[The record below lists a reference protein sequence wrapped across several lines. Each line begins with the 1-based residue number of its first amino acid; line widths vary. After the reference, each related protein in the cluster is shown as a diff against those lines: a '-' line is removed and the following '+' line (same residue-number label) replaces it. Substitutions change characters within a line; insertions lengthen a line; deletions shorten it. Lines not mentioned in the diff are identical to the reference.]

1 LSRFNAD
8 MTSHILDRPVWATL
22 NGRQADLAVRHG
34 PAIRIRPDFGL
45 FAAMTDDGP
54 ESLAA
59 LGDLVRQMG
68 PVGLVEPVAPPPVPG
83 TEVVSSAVCLQM
95 VAETVAPAWDV
106 SFDMLALGDVDAA
119 EMLAL
124 ATLTKPGP
132 FFSRTHQLG
141 AFIGVRVDGQLVA
154 MAGERMRPD
163 GYTEASGVCVHPDH
177 RGKGYAARLLREVT
191 ARILARGDQAFLH
204 SYADN
209 ATAIGLYES
218 LGYRGRSE
226 VVFTVVRPAE

>member
-1 LSRFNAD
+1 MSA
-8 MTSHILDRPVWATL
+8 HILDRPVWAAL

-34 PAIRIRPDFGL
+34 VAIRMRPEYGL
-45 FAAMTDDGP
+45 FAATPDDRP

-59 LGDLVRQMG
+59 LGELVRAMG
-68 PVGLVEPVAPPPVPG
+68 PVGLVEPAAPPPIPG

-106 SFDMLALGDVDAA
+106 AFDMLDLGDEDAA

-132 FFSRTHQLG
+132 FFARTHQLG
-141 AFIGVRVDGQLVA
+141 AFIGVRVEGRLAA

-163 GYTEASGVCVHPDH
+163 GFTEASGVCVHPDH
-177 RGKGYAARLLREVT
+177 RGRGYAARLLREVT
-191 ARILARGDQAFLH
+191 ARILARGDKAFLH

-209 ATAIGLYES
+209 RTAIGLYES
-218 LGYRGRSE
+218 LGYRGRRE
-226 VVFTVVRPAE
+226 VVFTVLKAAE

>member
-1 LSRFNAD
+1 MSA
-8 MTSHILDRPVWATL
+8 HVLDRPVFATL
-22 NGRQADLAVRHG
+22 NGRQSHLAVRREG
-34 PAIRIRPDFGL
+34 AVRMNPDYGL
-45 FAAMTDDGP
+45 FAATVDQSP
-54 ESLAA
+54 ESLVA
-59 LGDLVRQMG
+59 LGELVRELG
-68 PVGLVEPVAPPPVPG
+68 TVGLVELTTPPAPPG
-83 TEVVSSAVCLQM
+83 TEILSSALCLQM
-95 VAETVAPAWDV
+95 VAENAAPAWDV
-106 SFDMLALGDVDAA
+106 AFDMLDLGDADGP

-141 AFIGVRVDGQLVA
+141 AFIGVRVNGQLVA

-191 ARILARGDQAFLH
+191 AKILARGEKVFLH

-218 LGYRGRSE
+218 LGYRGRAE
-226 VVFTVVRPAE
+226 VRFTILGAAGQ

>member
-1 LSRFNAD
+1 
-8 MTSHILDRPVWATL
+8 MTAHVLDRPAISTL
-22 NGRQADLAVRHG
+22 TGRQSHLAVQRG
-34 PAIRIRPDFGL
+34 GAIRMHPDFGL
-45 FAAMTDDGP
+45 FAGTLDDSP
-54 ESLAA
+54 ESAKDLGA
-59 LGDLVRQMG
+59 LVSEMG
-68 PVGLVEPVAPPPVPG
+68 TVGLVELTTPPAPPG
-83 TEVVSSAVCLQM
+83 AQIVSSSLCLQM
-95 VAETVAPAWDV
+95 VAESVAPAWDV
-106 SFDMLALGDVDAA
+106 AFDMLPLGDADAA

-141 AFIGVRVDGQLVA
+141 DFIGVRVDGALVA
-154 MAGERMRPD
+154 MAGQRMRPD

-191 ARILARGDQAFLH
+191 ARILATGEKAFLH

-226 VVFTVVRPAE
+226 VMFTILTAA

>member
-1 LSRFNAD
+1 
-8 MTSHILDRPVWATL
+8 MTPHILDRPVFATL
-22 NGRQADLAVRHG
+22 NGRQGHLAIPHG
-34 PAIRIRPDFGL
+34 GAMRMDPDYGL
-45 FAAMTDDGP
+45 FAATIDHSP

-59 LGDLVRQMG
+59 LGELVRARG
-68 PVGLVEPVAPPPVPG
+68 NVGLVEPVAPPPAPG
-83 TEVVSSAVCLQM
+83 TKVISSAICLQM
-95 VAETVAPAWDV
+95 VAEAVAPAWDMA
-106 SFDMLALGDVDAA
+106 FDMLPLGDADAA

-132 FFSRTHQLG
+132 FFTRTHQLG
-141 AFIGVRVDGQLVA
+141 DFIGVRVDGRLAA

-177 RGKGYAARLLREVT
+177 RGRGYAARLLREVT
-191 ARILARGDQAFLH
+191 ARILARGEKAFLH

-218 LGYRGRSE
+218 LGYRGRRE
-226 VVFTVVRPAE
+226 VAFTILTAA

>member
-1 LSRFNAD
+1 
-8 MTSHILDRPVWATL
+8 MTAHVLAHVLDRPAVSTL
-22 NGRQADLAVRHG
+22 TGRQSHLAIQRG
-34 PAIRIRPDFGL
+34 GAIRMHPDFGL
-45 FAAMTDDGP
+45 FAGTLDDSP
-54 ESLAA
+54 ESLAD
-59 LGDLVRQMG
+59 LGALVREMG
-68 PVGLVEPVAPPPVPG
+68 TVGLIELTTPSAPPG
-83 TEVVSSAVCLQM
+83 TRIVSSSPCLQM
-95 VAETVAPAWDV
+95 VAESVAPAWDAD
-106 SFDMLALGDVDAA
+106 FDMLPLGDADAA

-141 AFIGVRVDGQLVA
+141 DFIGVRVAGQLVA
-154 MAGERMRPD
+154 MAGQRMRPD

-177 RGKGYAARLLREVT
+177 RGQGYAARLLREVT
-191 ARILARGDQAFLH
+191 ATILSTGEKAFLH

-226 VVFTVVRPAE
+226 LMFTILAAA

>member
-1 LSRFNAD
+1 MNA
-8 MTSHILDRPVWATL
+8 HILDRPVWAAL
-22 NGRQADLAVRHG
+22 NGRQAGLAVRHG
-34 PAIRIRPDFGL
+34 PAIRMRPDYGL
-45 FAAMTDDGP
+45 FAAIPDDSA

-59 LGDLVRQMG
+59 LGELVREMG
-68 PVGLVEPVAPPPVPG
+68 PVGLVELAAPPPIPG
-83 TEVVSSAVCLQM
+83 TELVSSAVCLQM

-106 SFDMLALGDVDAA
+106 SFDMLALGDADAA

-132 FFSRTHQLG
+132 FFARTHQLG
-141 AFIGVRVDGQLVA
+141 AFIGVRIDGQLVA

-177 RGKGYAARLLREVT
+177 RGQGYAARLLREVT
-191 ARILARGDQAFLH
+191 ARILARGDKAFLH

-218 LGYRGRSE
+218 LGYRGRRE
-226 VVFTVVRPAE
+226 VVFTVVKPA

>member
-1 LSRFNAD
+1 MSL
-8 MTSHILDRPVWATL
+8 HVLDRPAISTL
-22 NGRQADLAVRHG
+22 TGRQKHLAVHRG
-34 PAIRIRPDFGL
+34 GAIRMHPDFGL
-45 FAAMTDDGP
+45 FAGALDDSP
-54 ESLAA
+54 ESLAD
-59 LGDLVRQMG
+59 LGELVREMG
-68 PVGLVEPVAPPPVPG
+68 TVGLVELTTPPAAPG
-83 TEVVSSAVCLQM
+83 TTIVSSALCLQM

-106 SFDMLALGDVDAA
+106 DFEMTPLADADGS

-132 FFSRTHQLG
+132 FFARTHQLG
-141 AFIGVRVDGQLVA
+141 DFIGVRVGGQLVA

-191 ARILARGDQAFLH
+191 AKILARGEKVFLH

-209 ATAIGLYES
+209 HGANRLYES
-218 LGYRGRSE
+218 LGFRPRAE
-226 VVFTVVRPAE
+226 VMFTTLQPIA

>member
-1 LSRFNAD
+1 MSA
-8 MTSHILDRPVWATL
+8 HILDRPVWATL
-22 NGRQADLAVRHG
+22 NGRQAHLAVRHG
-34 PAIRIRPDFGL
+34 DAIRMQLDYGL
-45 FAAMTDDGP
+45 FAAIPDNSS
-54 ESLAA
+54 ENLAA
-59 LGDLVRQMG
+59 LGELVREMG
-68 PVGLVEPVAPPPVPG
+68 PVGLVEPAAPPPIPG
-83 TEVVSSAVCLQM
+83 TEVVSSALCLQM

-106 SFDMLALGDVDAA
+106 TFDMLPMGDADAA

-132 FFSRTHQLG
+132 FFARTHQLG
-141 AFIGVRVDGQLVA
+141 AFVGVRVDGRLVA

-177 RGKGYAARLLREVT
+177 RGQGYAARLLREVT
-191 ARILARGDQAFLH
+191 AGILARGDKAFLH

-218 LGYRGRSE
+218 LGYRSRRE
-226 VVFTVVRPAE
+226 VVFTVVKPAG

>member
-1 LSRFNAD
+1 MSA
-8 MTSHILDRPVWATL
+8 HILDRPVFATL
-22 NGRQADLAVRHG
+22 NGRQGHLAVRRGGAVRMH
-34 PAIRIRPDFGL
+34 PDYGL
-45 FAAMTDDGP
+45 FAATVDERP

-59 LGDLVRQMG
+59 LGDLVRELG
-68 PVGLVEPVAPPPVPG
+68 TVGLVELATPPAPAG
-83 TEVVSSAVCLQM
+83 TEIVSSALCLQM

-106 SFDMLALGDVDAA
+106 AFDMLPLDDADAA

-132 FFSRTHQLG
+132 FFARTHQLG
-141 AFIGVRVDGQLVA
+141 EFIGVRVGGQLVA

-163 GYTEASGVCVHPDH
+163 GFTEASGVCVHPDH

-191 ARILARGDQAFLH
+191 ARILARGERAFLH

-218 LGYRGRSE
+218 LGYRGRAD
-226 VVFTVVRPAE
+226 VRFTILKPADQ

>member
-1 LSRFNAD
+1 
-8 MTSHILDRPVWATL
+8 MTHLLDRPVWSAFT
-22 NGRQADLAVRHG
+22 GRQADV
-34 PAIRIRPDFGL
+34 AIRRGGALRVHPDFGL
-45 FAAMTDDGP
+45 FAGAVDNSA
-54 ESLAA
+54 EALAD
-59 LGDLVRQMG
+59 LGDLVREMG
-68 PVGLVEPVAPPPVPG
+68 SVGLIELAAPPPIPG

-95 VAETVAPAWDV
+95 VAETVVSAWEAA
-106 SFDMLALGDVDAA
+106 FELIPLGDADAA

-141 AFIGVRVDGQLVA
+141 SFIGVRVDGQLVA

-163 GYTEASGVCVHPDH
+163 GFTEASGVCVHPDH

-191 ARILARGDQAFLH
+191 ARILARGEKVFLH

-218 LGYRGRSE
+218 LSYRGRRE
-226 VVFTVVRPAE
+226 VVFTILQPA

>member
-1 LSRFNAD
+1 MSA
-8 MTSHILDRPVWATL
+8 HILDRPVWATL
-22 NGRQADLAVRHG
+22 TGRQAHLAVRG
-34 PAIRIRPDFGL
+34 GGVIRMQPDYGL
-45 FAAMTDDGP
+45 FAALPDQSP
-54 ESLAA
+54 EALAA
-59 LGDLVRQMG
+59 LGELVRDMG
-68 PVGLVEPVAPPPVPG
+68 PVGLVELAAPPPVPG
-83 TEVVSSAVCLQM
+83 TEVVSSALCLQM

-106 SFDMLALGDVDAA
+106 PFDMLPLGDADAA

-132 FFSRTHQLG
+132 FFARTHQLG
-141 AFIGVRVDGQLVA
+141 AFIGVRVEGQLVA

-191 ARILARGDQAFLH
+191 ARILDRGDKAFLH

-218 LGYRGRSE
+218 LGYRGRAE
-226 VVFTVVRPAE
+226 VVFTVMRPAE

>member
-1 LSRFNAD
+1 MS
-8 MTSHILDRPVWATL
+8 ILDRPAFATL
-22 NGRQADLAVRHG
+22 TARQGHLAIHHG
-34 PAIRIRPDFGL
+34 GAMRMDPDYGL
-45 FAAMTDDGP
+45 FAATVDDSP
-54 ESLAA
+54 ASLAA
-59 LGDLVRQMG
+59 LGELVRERG
-68 PVGLVEPVAPPPVPG
+68 DVGLIEPTAPPPVPG
-83 TEVVSSAVCLQM
+83 ARVVSSAVCLQM

-106 SFDMLALGDVDAA
+106 AFEMLPLGDADAA

-132 FFSRTHQLG
+132 FFARTHQLG
-141 AFIGVRVDGQLVA
+141 EFIGVRVDGRLAA

-191 ARILARGDQAFLH
+191 AKILARGDKAFLH

-218 LGYRGRSE
+218 LGYRGRRE
-226 VVFTVVRPAE
+226 VAFTVLTAD

>member
-1 LSRFNAD
+1 MSA
-8 MTSHILDRPVWATL
+8 HILDRPVWATL

-34 PAIRIRPDFGL
+34 VAMRMRPEYGL
-45 FAAMTDDGP
+45 FAATPDERP
-54 ESLAA
+54 ECLAA
-59 LGDLVRQMG
+59 LGDLVRAMG
-68 PVGLVEPVAPPPVPG
+68 PVGLVELAAPPPIPG

-106 SFDMLALGDVDAA
+106 PFDMLSLGDADAA

-124 ATLTKPGP
+124 ATLTRPGP
-132 FFSRTHQLG
+132 FFARTHQLG
-141 AFIGVRVDGQLVA
+141 AFIGVRVAGQLVA

-177 RGKGYAARLLREVT
+177 RGQGYAARLLREVT
-191 ARILARGDQAFLH
+191 ARILARGDRAFLH

-218 LGYRGRSE
+218 LGYRGRRE
-226 VVFTVVRPAE
+226 VVFTVVRPA

>member
-1 LSRFNAD
+1 
-8 MTSHILDRPVWATL
+8 MTEHVLDRPAVSTL
-22 NGRQADLAVRHG
+22 TGRQSHLAIRKGGAVRMD
-34 PAIRIRPDFGL
+34 PAFGL
-45 FAAMTDDGP
+45 FAGAPNDDAQGWAD
-54 ESLAA
+54 LA
-59 LGDLVRQMG
+59 DLVREMG
-68 PVGLVEPVAPPPVPG
+68 TVGIVQPTTPEAPAG
-83 TEVVSSAVCLQM
+83 TQIVSSALCLQM

-106 SFDMLALGDVDAA
+106 VFDMLDLGDADAA

-132 FFSRTHQLG
+132 FFARTHQLG

-191 ARILARGDQAFLH
+191 AKILARGEKAFLH

-218 LGYRGRSE
+218 LGYRGRRE
-226 VVFTVVRPAE
+226 VMFTILAAA

>member
-1 LSRFNAD
+1 
-8 MTSHILDRPVWATL
+8 MTAHILDRPAFATL
-22 NGRQADLAVRHG
+22 NGRQSHLAIRHAGAVRMD
-34 PAIRIRPDFGL
+34 PNYGL
-45 FAAMTDDGP
+45 FAATVDDGP
-54 ESLAA
+54 QSLAA
-59 LGDLVRQMG
+59 LGEMVRERG
-68 PVGLVEPVAPPPVPG
+68 DVGLIEPAAPPAIPG
-83 TEVVSSAVCLQM
+83 ARVVSSAICLQM

-106 SFDMLALGDVDAA
+106 AFEMLPLGDADAA

-132 FFSRTHQLG
+132 FFTRTHQLG
-141 AFIGVRVDGQLVA
+141 DFIGVRVDGRLAA

-191 ARILARGDQAFLH
+191 AKILARGDKAFLH

-218 LGYRGRSE
+218 LGYRGRRE
-226 VVFTVVRPAE
+226 VAFTVLTAAA

>member
-1 LSRFNAD
+1 
-8 MTSHILDRPVWATL
+8 MTEHVLDRPAVSTL
-22 NGRQADLAVRHG
+22 SGRQGHL
-34 PAIRIRPDFGL
+34 AIRRGGAIRMLPDFGL
-45 FAAMTDDGP
+45 FAGTLDDT
-54 ESLAA
+54 SASAA
-59 LGDLVRQMG
+59 DLGALVREMG
-68 PVGLVEPVAPPPVPG
+68 TVGLVEPTTPTPPPG
-83 TEVVSSAVCLQM
+83 TRIVSSALCLQM

-106 SFDMLALGDVDAA
+106 AFEMLPLGDADAA

-132 FFSRTHQLG
+132 FFTRTHQLG
-141 AFIGVRVDGQLVA
+141 DFIGVRVDGQLVA
-154 MAGERMRPD
+154 MAGQRMRPH

-191 ARILARGDQAFLH
+191 ATILASGDKAFLH

-218 LGYRGRSE
+218 LGYRGRTE
-226 VVFTVVRPAE
+226 VMFTILSPA

>member
-1 LSRFNAD
+1 MSA
-8 MTSHILDRPVWATL
+8 HILDRPVWATL

-34 PAIRIRPDFGL
+34 VAIRMRPEYGL
-45 FAAMTDDGP
+45 FAATPD
-54 ESLAA
+54 ERSECLAA
-59 LGDLVRQMG
+59 LGDLVRAMG
-68 PVGLVEPVAPPPVPG
+68 PVGLVELAAPPPIPG

-106 SFDMLALGDVDAA
+106 PFDMLSLGDADAA

-124 ATLTKPGP
+124 ATLTRPGP
-132 FFSRTHQLG
+132 FFARTHQLG
-141 AFIGVRVDGQLVA
+141 AFIGVRVAGQLVA

-177 RGKGYAARLLREVT
+177 RGQGYAARLLREVT
-191 ARILARGDQAFLH
+191 ARILARGDRAFLH

-209 ATAIGLYES
+209 ATAIGLYEA
-218 LGYRGRSE
+218 LGYRGRRE
-226 VVFTVVRPAE
+226 VVFTVVRPA

>member
-1 LSRFNAD
+1 
-8 MTSHILDRPVWATL
+8 MTAHVLDRPAISTL
-22 NGRQADLAVRHG
+22 IGRQSHLAVRRG
-34 PAIRIRPDFGL
+34 GAIRMHPDFGL
-45 FAAMTDDGP
+45 FAGTLDD
-54 ESLAA
+54 STQSAA
-59 LGDLVRQMG
+59 DLSALVREMG
-68 PVGLVEPVAPPPVPG
+68 TVGLVELTTPLAPPG
-83 TEVVSSAVCLQM
+83 TRIVSSSPCLQM

-106 SFDMLALGDVDAA
+106 AFDMLPLGDADAA

-141 AFIGVRVDGQLVA
+141 DFIGVRVAGQLVA
-154 MAGERMRPD
+154 MAGQRMRPN

-191 ARILARGDQAFLH
+191 ATILATGEKAFLH

-209 ATAIGLYES
+209 VTAIGLYES
-218 LGYRGRSE
+218 LGYRGRVE
-226 VVFTVVRPAE
+226 VMFTILAAAS

>member
-1 LSRFNAD
+1 MSA
-8 MTSHILDRPVWATL
+8 HILDRPVWATL

-34 PAIRIRPDFGL
+34 VAIRMRPEYGL
-45 FAAMTDDGP
+45 FAATPD
-54 ESLAA
+54 ERSECLAA
-59 LGDLVRQMG
+59 LGDLVRAMG
-68 PVGLVEPVAPPPVPG
+68 PVGLVELAAPPPIPG

-106 SFDMLALGDVDAA
+106 PFDMLSLGDADAA

-124 ATLTKPGP
+124 ATLTRPGP
-132 FFSRTHQLG
+132 FFARTHQLG
-141 AFIGVRVDGQLVA
+141 AFIGVRVAGQLVA

-177 RGKGYAARLLREVT
+177 RGRGYAARLLREVT
-191 ARILARGDQAFLH
+191 ARILARGDRAFLH

-218 LGYRGRSE
+218 LGYRGRRE
-226 VVFTVVRPAE
+226 VVFTVVRPA

>member
-1 LSRFNAD
+1 
-8 MTSHILDRPVWATL
+8 MTAHILDRPVWATL
-22 NGRQADLAVRHG
+22 NGRQQHLAVRRGGVARMH
-34 PAIRIRPDFGL
+34 PDYGL
-45 FAAMTDDGP
+45 FAAMADQSP

-59 LGDLVRQMG
+59 LGQLVVEQG
-68 PVGLVEPVAPPPVPG
+68 TVGLVEPTTPPAPPG
-83 TEVVSSAVCLQM
+83 TEIASSAACLQM

-106 SFDMLALGDVDAA
+106 AFDMLPLDDADAA

-141 AFIGVRVDGQLVA
+141 GFIGVRVDGQLAA

-177 RGKGYAARLLREVT
+177 RGQGYAARLLREVT
-191 ARILARGDQAFLH
+191 AKILARGEKAFLH

-218 LGYRGRSE
+218 LGYRGRRE
-226 VVFTVVRPAE
+226 VMFTILRPAQ

>member
-1 LSRFNAD
+1 MSA
-8 MTSHILDRPVWATL
+8 HILDRPVWAAL

-34 PAIRIRPDFGL
+34 VAIRMRPEYGL
-45 FAAMTDDGP
+45 FAATPD
-54 ESLAA
+54 ERSECLAA
-59 LGDLVRQMG
+59 LGDLVRAMG
-68 PVGLVEPVAPPPVPG
+68 PVGLVELAAPPPIPG

-106 SFDMLALGDVDAA
+106 PFDMLSLGDADAA

-124 ATLTKPGP
+124 ATLTRPGP
-132 FFSRTHQLG
+132 FFARTHQLG
-141 AFIGVRVDGQLVA
+141 AFIGVRVAGQLVA

-177 RGKGYAARLLREVT
+177 RGRGYAARLLREVT
-191 ARILARGDQAFLH
+191 ARILARGDRAFLH

-218 LGYRGRSE
+218 LGYRGRRE
-226 VVFTVVRPAE
+226 VVFTVVRPA

>member
-1 LSRFNAD
+1 
-8 MTSHILDRPVWATL
+8 MTEHVLDRPAVSTL
-22 NGRQADLAVRHG
+22 TGRQGHL
-34 PAIRIRPDFGL
+34 AIRQGGAIRMQPDFGL
-45 FAAMTDDGP
+45 FAGTLDDDAQSWADLG
-54 ESLAA
+54 A
-59 LGDLVRQMG
+59 LVQEMG
-68 PVGLVEPVAPPPVPG
+68 TVGIVQPTTPTAPAG
-83 TEVVSSAVCLQM
+83 TQIVSSAVCLQM

-106 SFDMLALGDVDAA
+106 AFEMLDLGDADAA

-132 FFSRTHQLG
+132 FFTRTHQLG
-141 AFIGVRVDGQLVA
+141 DFIGVRVDGELVA
-154 MAGERMRPD
+154 MAGQRMRPE

-191 ARILARGDQAFLH
+191 ARILATGEKAFLH

-218 LGYRGRSE
+218 LGYRGRRE
-226 VVFTVVRPAE
+226 VMFTILAAA

>member
-1 LSRFNAD
+1 MSA
-8 MTSHILDRPVWATL
+8 HILDRPVWATL
-22 NGRQADLAVRHG
+22 NGRQAHLAVRHG
-34 PAIRIRPDFGL
+34 PAIRMQPDYGL
-45 FAAMTDDGP
+45 FAAMPDNDP
-54 ESLAA
+54 ASLAA
-59 LGDLVRQMG
+59 LGDLVREMG
-68 PVGLVEPVAPPPVPG
+68 PVGLVEPAAPPPIPG

-95 VAETVAPAWDV
+95 VAETVAPAWKV
-106 SFDMLALGDVDAA
+106 SFDMPPLGDADAD

-132 FFSRTHQLG
+132 FFTRTHQLG

-177 RGKGYAARLLREVT
+177 RGQGYAARLLREVT
-191 ARILARGDQAFLH
+191 AGILARGDKAFLH

-218 LGYRGRSE
+218 LGYRGRRE
-226 VVFTVVRPAE
+226 VVFTVVRPAGDQ

>member
-1 LSRFNAD
+1 MSA
-8 MTSHILDRPVWATL
+8 HILDRPVWATL
-22 NGRQADLAVRHG
+22 NGRQAHLAVRHG
-34 PAIRIRPDFGL
+34 AAIRMSPDYGL
-45 FAAMTDDGP
+45 FAAIPDTSPDH
-54 ESLAA
+54 LAA
-59 LGDLVRQMG
+59 LGELVNQMG
-68 PVGLVEPVAPPPVPG
+68 PVGLVELVVPPPIPE

-106 SFDMLALGDVDAA
+106 AFDMLALGDADAA

-191 ARILARGDQAFLH
+191 AGILARGDKAFLH

-226 VVFTVVRPAE
+226 VVFTVVKAAG

>member
-1 LSRFNAD
+1 
-8 MTSHILDRPVWATL
+8 MH
-22 NGRQADLAVRHG
+22 
-34 PAIRIRPDFGL
+34 PDFGL
-45 FAAMTDDGP
+45 FAGTLDDSP
-54 ESLAA
+54 QSAVD
-59 LGDLVRQMG
+59 LGALVREMG
-68 PVGLVEPVAPPPVPG
+68 TVGLIEPTTPPAPPG
-83 TEVVSSAVCLQM
+83 TQIVSSSLCLQM

-106 SFDMLALGDVDAA
+106 AFDMLPLGDADAA

-141 AFIGVRVDGQLVA
+141 DFIGVRVDGHLVA
-154 MAGERMRPD
+154 MAGQRMRPD

-191 ARILARGDQAFLH
+191 ATILATGEKAFLH
-204 SYADN
+204 SYASN

-218 LGYRGRSE
+218 LGYRGRAE
-226 VVFTVVRPAE
+226 VMFTILAAD